1 MKNFYEIIDNIKIKF
16 NLNYWREIYEN
27 KIFPKDFFLY
37 LGEYNLYGVLV
48 KKEFGGYGL
57 TLKELVELTYQI
69 SKIVG
74 TPSYLLLSH
83 NIVSKLIEEFGN
95 KYLKEELLKGIIK
108 GKYIVSMAAN
118 EEVCGNDIFCI
129 KTTAVEKDNR
139 FIIDGIKDYV
149 TNADIADVFLIVTR
163 TANSNKRSYGL
174 TIFAV
179 KSSEIRYNIS
189 LRKLNKMGLDFL
201 SLYNI
206 KFNDIEASKEN
217 VLGEVN
223 EGWKILKFVFN
234 LDKILLTAAL
244 IGTAEKVLYEA
255 VEYAKIRE
263 VFGRQI
269 GSFQGIQFPL
279 AEGYVELLASKS
291 LLNELV
297 QNLTSNNYSNFD
309 DDQILSNIL
318 ATYYHAVINSYK
330 IADIALQALAAKG
343 YTESIIEKYYRDIRY
358 YEIGP
363 LSTQLI
369 LDNIASRGLKLP
381 RSH

>member
-1 MKNFYEIIDNIKIKF
+1 MKNFSEIIDNIKIRF
-16 NLNYWREIYEN
+16 SWNYWKEIYEN
-27 KIFPKDFFLY
+27 KIFPKDFFST
-37 LGEYNLYGVLV
+37 LGEYNLYGILV

-95 KYLKEELLKGIIK
+95 KYLKEELLEGIIK
-108 GKYIVSMAAN
+108 GKYLVSMAAN
-118 EEVCGNDIFCI
+118 EEACGNDIFCI
-129 KTTAVEKDNR
+129 KTTAVEKDNK
-139 FIIDGIKDYV
+139 FIINGIKDYV
-149 TNADIADVFLIVTR
+149 TNADIADIFLIVTR
-163 TANSNKRSYGL
+163 TANSNKKSYGL
-174 TIFAV
+174 TVFTV

-189 LRKLNKMGLDFL
+189 LKKLNKMGLDFL
-201 SLYNI
+201 SLCSV
-206 KFNDIEASKEN
+206 KFSNVEVSKEN

-223 EGWKILKFVFN
+223 EGWRILKFAFN
-234 LDKILLTAAL
+234 LDKILLAAAL

-263 VFGRQI
+263 VFGKQI

-291 LLNELV
+291 LLNELAE
-297 QNLTSNNYSNFD
+297 NLANKDYSNLD

-318 ATYYHAVINSYK
+318 ATYYHAVMNSYK
-330 IADIALQALAAKG
+330 IADIALQTLAAKG
-343 YTESIIEKYYRDIRY
+343 YTESMIEKYYRDIRY
-358 YEIGP
+358 YRIGP
-363 LSTQLI
+363 LSTELI
-369 LDNIASRGLKLP
+369 LASIATRGLKLP
-381 RSH
+381 RSY